1 MTNEQVIRDFAL
13 TGTGK
18 LKDTTA
24 MTTRYT
30 APLADIRFDLY
41 DLLEVEKLFAKL
53 PGCEGLN
60 RELIDAVLDEAA
72 KFSQTVL
79 APLNET
85 GDRQGCTFDRTS
97 GNVKAPDG
105 FRQAYRQYVEGG
117 WAGLT
122 APEAYGG
129 QGLPETIGAP
139 VKEMIDSANLAWGT
153 YPLLSHGATEALRMH
168 GEDWQKDA
176 FLKRIVSGEWTGT
189 MCLTEPHCGSDLGL
203 LKTRAEPNAD
213 DSHAI
218 SGTKIF
224 ITAGEHDFTDNI
236 VHLVLARLP
245 DAPKG
250 VKGISLFIV
259 PKFKVGKD
267 GTAGERNGV
276 RCGSIEHKMGLKGSA
291 TCVLNF
297 DEAQGWLIGEANKG
311 LNAMFTMMNT
321 ARLAVGL
328 QGLALSERAYQNA
341 LSYARERLQ
350 MRSLSGAKFPDKPAD
365 PLIVHGD
372 IRRML
377 LTQKSLM
384 EGGRALGLYAA
395 TLVDTQHRST
405 DENEVKRAE
414 ALVSFLTPIIKA
426 MLTENANECTSLA
439 LQIYGGH
446 GYIAE
451 QGVEQYAR
459 DARITTIY
467 EGTTQ
472 IQALDLLGRKIMQQR
487 GEGLQLFLEQLGAFC
502 ARHANDDALKDFVP
516 KLAALAKEW
525 AEVTQALGKR
535 ALSNPDEIGA
545 AAVDYLFYSGY
556 VALAYAWARSVA
568 AANASSQSEDFK
580 QAKRLTAR
588 FYFDRILPRTR
599 THAAAMQSGT
609 DSIFAMPDA
618 LFG

>member
-1 MTNEQVIRDFAL
+1 
-13 TGTGK
+13 
-18 LKDTTA
+18 
-24 MTTRYT
+24 MTTHYT
-30 APLADIRFDLY
+30 APLADIRFCLY
-41 DLLEVEKLFAKL
+41 DLLDVEKLFAKL
-53 PGCEGLN
+53 PGCESLN

-72 KFSQTVL
+72 KFSQQVL

-85 GDRQGCTFDRTS
+85 GDREGCRFDKQT
-97 GNVKAPDG
+97 GKVATPAG
-105 FRQAYRQYVEGG
+105 FKQAYQQYVEAG

-129 QGLPETIGAP
+129 QGLPETVGAP

-153 YPLLSHGATEALRMH
+153 YPLLSHGATEALRVH
-168 GEDWQKDA
+168 GADWQQEA
-176 FLKRIVSGEWTGT
+176 FLKPIVSGAWTGT

-203 LKTRAEPNAD
+203 LKTRAEPSAD
-213 DSHAI
+213 GSHAI

-259 PKFKVGKD
+259 PKFRVGKD
-267 GTAGERNGV
+267 GKPGERNAL
-276 RCGSIEHKMGLKGSA
+276 RCGAIEHKMGLKGSA
-291 TCVLNF
+291 TCVMNF
-297 DEAQGWLIGEANKG
+297 DGAQGWLIGEPNKG

-350 MRSLSGAKFPDKPAD
+350 MRALSGAKFPDKPAD

-377 LTQKSLM
+377 LTQKSLI

-395 TLVDTQHRST
+395 TLVDIQHRSSDA
-405 DENEVKRAE
+405 DEAKRAE
-414 ALVSFLTPIIKA
+414 VLVSFLTPIVKA
-426 MLTENANECTSLA
+426 LLTENANECTSLA

-451 QGVEQYAR
+451 QGMEQYAR

-467 EGTTQ
+467 EGTTG

-487 GEGLQLFLEQLGAFC
+487 GEGLQLFLGSLGSFC
-502 ARHANDDALKDFVP
+502 AKHASEEPLQPFIP
-516 KLAALAKEW
+516 KLAALATEW
-525 AEVTQALGKR
+525 AEVTQGLGKR
-535 ALSNPDEIGA
+535 AVANPDEIGA

-556 VALAYAWARSVA
+556 IALAYAWARSVA
-568 AANASSQSEDFK
+568 AAEASSHPDDFK
-580 QAKRLTAR
+580 RAKRLTAS
-588 FYFDRILPRTR
+588 FYYDRILPRTR
-599 THAAAMQSGT
+599 THLAALQAGA
-609 DSIFAMPDA
+609 DSVLAMPDA
-618 LFG
+618 LFGPAS